1 MSNTNTQATQAP
13 QSESALT
20 PAEVKT
26 MTASTRFTEM
36 IMRQYGS
43 TVGANSFSQRE
54 TQLIKGYFIAID
66 ETLKKAEAE
75 RVRKNTNNKNHDY
88 DNNLPYSWNTI
99 DLPQLALDLAHYARM
114 GLDMQQDNHL
124 FPIPYKDNKAE
135 RYTITLMEGY
145 NGIRYQAEKYA
156 LTPPRNVTVEVV
168 YSNDRFSPIKKGKDN
183 PGDTY
188 TFEVPN
194 PFDRGKPVGAFGY
207 IEYDDPSKNTLV
219 VMSRAD
225 IEKRKP
231 RYASAEFWGGTK
243 KVWENG
249 KQIETQVEGWEPE
262 MFLKTM
268 KREIFSAKHI
278 PRDPMKIDDT
288 YHYIKQRESQYAQL
302 AAENEAA
309 QNANTIEL
317 TFDDATIGDAP
328 ASLPEPTTAA
338 QEPQEAPEQPKAK
351 EEPAEQPKAAG
362 RATKGAKAKQEQMIT
377 DPEEDAS
384 EAPPWA
390 EEPDW

>member
-1 MSNTNTQATQAP
+1 MSNQGTQAP
-13 QSESALT
+13 QETTTLP
-20 PAEVKT
+20 PAEATT

-36 IMRQYGS
+36 IIKQYGS
-43 TVGANSFSQRE
+43 AIGAYRFTERE
-54 TQLIKGYFIAID
+54 HQLIKGYFIAID
-66 ETLKKAEAE
+66 EALRAAEAE
-75 RVRKNTNNKNHDY
+75 RIRKNANNKNHDY
-88 DNNLPYSWNTI
+88 DNNLAYSWNTI

-156 LTPPRNVTVEVV
+156 TTPPRNVVVEVV
-168 YSNDRFSPIKKGKDN
+168 FSNDKFIPIKKGKDN

-188 TFEVPN
+188 TFEVPS
-194 PFDRGKPVGAFGY
+194 PFDRGKAVGAFGY
-207 IEYDDPSKNTLV
+207 IEYDDASKNVLV

-249 KQIETQVEGWEPE
+249 RQVETQIEGWEPE
-262 MFLKTM
+262 MFAKTM
-268 KREIFSAKHI
+268 KREIYSAKHI

-302 AAENEAA
+302 AAENEAV
-309 QNANTIEL
+309 QHANTIDL
-317 TFDDATIGDAP
+317 TFDDATISATDEPQA
-328 ASLPEPTTAA
+328 LPEATQAA
-338 QEPQEAPEQPKAK
+338 QEPQQAPEQAKPQEAPKAS
-351 EEPAEQPKAAG
+351 
-362 RATKGAKAKQEQMIT
+362 TKGASATTKAKQEQML
-377 DPEEDAS
+377 PEDAE
-384 EAPPWA
+384 EAPPWT
-390 EEPDW
+390 EEPNW

>member
-1 MSNTNTQATQAP
+1 MENPNTQAP
-13 QSESALT
+13 QETTTLT
-20 PAEVKT
+20 PAEAKT

-36 IMRQYGS
+36 IMKQYGS
-43 TVGANSFSQRE
+43 TIGAYRFTERE
-54 TQLIKGYFIAID
+54 HQLIKGYFIAID
-66 ETLKKAEAE
+66 ETLRTAEAE
-75 RVRKNTNNKNHDY
+75 RVRKNANNKNHDY
-88 DNNLPYSWNTI
+88 DNNLPYTWNTI
-99 DLPQLALDLAHYARM
+99 DLTQLALDLAHYARM

-156 LTPPRNVTVEVV
+156 ITPPKNVVVEVV
-168 YSNDRFSPIKKGKDN
+168 FSNDRFSPIKKGKDN

-207 IEYDDPSKNTLV
+207 IEYNDPSKNTLV

-243 KVWENG
+243 KTWENG
-249 KQIETQVEGWEPE
+249 RQVETEIEGWEPE
-262 MFLKTM
+262 MFAKTM
-268 KREIFSAKHI
+268 KREIYSAKHI

-288 YHYIKQRESQYAQL
+288 YHYIRQRESQYAQL

-328 ASLPEPTTAA
+328 AALPEPTTAA
-338 QEPQEAPEQPKAK
+338 QEPQEEPEQPA
-351 EEPAEQPKAAG
+351 EQESHREQPKAA
-362 RATKGAKAKQEQMIT
+362 TKAAKGTSKAKQEQMI
-377 DPEEDAS
+377 PEAGT
-384 EAPPWA
+384 EAPPWD
-390 EEPDW
+390 ENPDW

>member
-1 MSNTNTQATQAP
+1 MSKTNTPTTPAP
-13 QSESALT
+13 QADSTLT
-20 PAEVKT
+20 PSEVKA

-36 IMRQYGS
+36 IMKQYGS
-43 TVGANSFSQRE
+43 TAGAYRFTDRE
-54 TQLIKGYFIAID
+54 HQLIKGYFIAID
-66 ETLKKAEAE
+66 ETLRAAEAE
-75 RVRKNTNNKNHDY
+75 RIRKNANNKNHDY

-124 FPIPYKDNKAE
+124 FPIPYKDNKAD

-188 TFEVPN
+188 TFEVPS

-302 AAENEAA
+302 VAENEAA
-309 QNANTIEL
+309 QQANTIEL
-317 TFDDATIGDAP
+317 TFDDATVTAQEEP
-328 ASLPEPTTAA
+328 QALPPPA
-338 QEPQEAPEQPKAK
+338 QEPQEAAEQANPK
-351 EEPAEQPKAAG
+351 EEPKKQPKAAQKAG
-362 RATKGAKAKQEQMIT
+362 KGAKAKQEQMIT
-377 DPEEDAS
+377 DPEADAS

>member
-1 MSNTNTQATQAP
+1 MSNPNTQAP
-13 QSESALT
+13 QAETSLT
-20 PAEVKT
+20 PAETKA

-36 IMRQYGS
+36 IMKQYGS
-43 TVGANSFSQRE
+43 TAGAYRFTDRE
-54 TQLIKGYFIAID
+54 HQLIKGYFIAID
-66 ETLKKAEAE
+66 ETLRAAEAE
-75 RVRKNTNNKNHDY
+75 RIRKNANNKNHDY

-156 LTPPRNVTVEVV
+156 INPPRNVTVEVV
-168 YSNDRFSPIKKGKDN
+168 YSNDRFQPIKKGKDN

-188 TFEVPN
+188 TFEVPS
-194 PFDRGKPVGAFGY
+194 PFDRGKAVGAFGY
-207 IEYDDPSKNTLV
+207 IEYDDPSKNVLV

-231 RYASAEFWGGTK
+231 KYASAEFWGGTK

-249 KQIETQVEGWEPE
+249 KQVETQVEGWEPE

-268 KREIFSAKHI
+268 KREIYSAKHI

-309 QNANTIEL
+309 LQANSIEL
-317 TFDDATIGDAP
+317 TFEDASISSPDAP
-328 ASLPEPTTAA
+328 QALPEPPREA
-338 QEPQEAPEQPKAK
+338 QEPQQAPVQEKPKEQPD
-351 EEPAEQPKAAG
+351 EQPKAAQKPG
-362 RATKGAKAKQEQMIT
+362 RAAKAKQEQLLP
-377 DPEEDAS
+377 DQEEAS
-384 EAPPWA
+384 PPWT
-390 EEPDW
+390 EEPNW

>member
-1 MSNTNTQATQAP
+1 MSNQGTQAP
-13 QSESALT
+13 QETTTLT
-20 PAEVKT
+20 PAEAKT

-36 IMRQYGS
+36 IMKQYGS
-43 TVGANSFSQRE
+43 AIGAYRFTERE
-54 TQLIKGYFIAID
+54 HQLIKGYFIAID
-66 ETLKKAEAE
+66 EALRAAEAE
-75 RVRKNTNNKNHDY
+75 RIRKNANNKNHDY

-156 LTPPRNVTVEVV
+156 TTPPRNVVVEVV
-168 YSNDRFSPIKKGKDN
+168 FSNDKFIPIKKGKDN

-188 TFEVPN
+188 TFEVPS
-194 PFDRGKPVGAFGY
+194 PFDRGKAVGAFGY
-207 IEYDDPSKNTLV
+207 IEYDDASKNVLV

-249 KQIETQVEGWEPE
+249 RQVETQIEGWEPE
-262 MFLKTM
+262 MFAKTM
-268 KREIFSAKHI
+268 KREIYSAKHI

-302 AAENEAA
+302 AAENEAV
-309 QNANTIEL
+309 QHANTIDM
-317 TFDDATIGDAP
+317 TFDDATISATDEPQA
-328 ASLPEPTTAA
+328 LPEATQAA
-338 QEPQEAPEQPKAK
+338 QEPQQAPEQAKPQEEPKASTK
-351 EEPAEQPKAAG
+351 G
-362 RATKGAKAKQEQMIT
+362 TRATTKAKQEQML
-377 DPEEDAS
+377 PEDAE
-384 EAPPWA
+384 EAPPWT
-390 EEPDW
+390 EEPNW

>member
-1 MSNTNTQATQAP
+1 MENPNTQATP
-13 QSESALT
+13 ETTTLT
-20 PAEVKT
+20 PAEAKT

-36 IMRQYGS
+36 IMKQYGS
-43 TVGANSFSQRE
+43 AIGAYRFTERE
-54 TQLIKGYFIAID
+54 HQLIKGYFIAID
-66 ETLKKAEAE
+66 ETLRTAEAE
-75 RVRKNTNNKNHDY
+75 RIRKNSNNKNHDY

-156 LTPPRNVTVEVV
+156 ITPPRNVTVEVV

-188 TFEVPN
+188 TFEVPS
-194 PFDRGKPVGAFGY
+194 PFDRGKPIGAFGY
-207 IEYDDPSKNTLV
+207 IEYDDASKNTLV

-231 RYASAEFWGGTK
+231 KYASAEFWGGTK

-262 MFLKTM
+262 MFAKTM
-268 KREIFSAKHI
+268 KREIYSAKHI

-302 AAENEAA
+302 VAENEAN
-309 QNANTIEL
+309 QQANTIEL
-317 TFDDATIGDAP
+317 TFEDAAVTAP
-328 ASLPEPTTAA
+328 HGPQALSEPA
-338 QEPQEAPEQPKAK
+338 QEPQEQQEEPEKAK
-351 EEPAEQPKAAG
+351 TKEVPAGQQEPTQTAA
-362 RATKGAKAKQEQMIT
+362 RNTKTKQEQMI
-377 DPEEDAS
+377 PDA
-384 EAPPWA
+384 AQQDDLPWA
-390 EEPDW
+390 EEPSW

>member
-1 MSNTNTQATQAP
+1 MENPNTQATA
-13 QSESALT
+13 ETTTLT
-20 PAEVKT
+20 PAEAKT

-36 IMRQYGS
+36 IMKQYGS
-43 TVGANSFSQRE
+43 AIGAYRFTERE
-54 TQLIKGYFIAID
+54 HQLIKGYFIAID
-66 ETLKKAEAE
+66 ETLRTAEAE
-75 RVRKNTNNKNHDY
+75 RLRKNANNKNHDY

-156 LTPPRNVTVEVV
+156 ITPPRNVTVEVV

-188 TFEVPN
+188 TFEVPS
-194 PFDRGKPVGAFGY
+194 PFDRGKPIGAFGY
-207 IEYDDPSKNTLV
+207 IEYDDASKNTLV

-231 RYASAEFWGGTK
+231 KYASAEFWGGTK

-249 KQIETQVEGWEPE
+249 KQTETHIEGWEPE
-262 MFLKTM
+262 MFAKTM
-268 KREIFSAKHI
+268 KREIYSAKHI

-302 AAENEAA
+302 VAENEAN
-309 QNANTIEL
+309 QQANTIEL
-317 TFDDATIGDAP
+317 TFDDAAITPHNEPQA
-328 ASLPEPTTAA
+328 LPEPA
-338 QEPQEAPEQPKAK
+338 QEPQEQQEEPEKAK
-351 EEPAEQPKAAG
+351 TKEAPTAQPEPAQKAS
-362 RATKGAKAKQEQMIT
+362 RSTKAKQEQMI
-377 DPEEDAS
+377 PDA
-384 EAPPWA
+384 AQQDDLPWA
-390 EEPDW
+390 EEPNW

>member
-1 MSNTNTQATQAP
+1 MSNQGTQAP
-13 QSESALT
+13 QETTTLT
-20 PAEVKT
+20 PAEAKT

-36 IMRQYGS
+36 IMKQYGS
-43 TVGANSFSQRE
+43 AIGAYRFTERE
-54 TQLIKGYFIAID
+54 HQLIKGYFIAID
-66 ETLKKAEAE
+66 EALRAAEAE
-75 RVRKNTNNKNHDY
+75 RIRKNANNKNHDY
-88 DNNLPYSWNTI
+88 DNNLAYSWNTI

-156 LTPPRNVTVEVV
+156 TTPPRNVVVEVV
-168 YSNDRFSPIKKGKDN
+168 FSNDKFIPIKKGKDN

-188 TFEVPN
+188 TFEVPS
-194 PFDRGKPVGAFGY
+194 PFDRGKAVGAFGY
-207 IEYDDPSKNTLV
+207 IEYDDASKNVLV

-249 KQIETQVEGWEPE
+249 RQVETQIEGWEPE
-262 MFLKTM
+262 MFAKTM
-268 KREIFSAKHI
+268 KREIYSAKHI

-302 AAENEAA
+302 AAENEAV
-309 QNANTIEL
+309 QHANTIDL
-317 TFDDATIGDAP
+317 TFDDATISATDEPQA
-328 ASLPEPTTAA
+328 LPEATQAA
-338 QEPQEAPEQPKAK
+338 QEPQQAPEQAKPQEEPKASTK
-351 EEPAEQPKAAG
+351 G
-362 RATKGAKAKQEQMIT
+362 TRATTKAKQEQML
-377 DPEEDAS
+377 PEDAE
-384 EAPPWA
+384 EAPPWT
-390 EEPDW
+390 EEPNW